1 MIIETVDNTQVVKV
15 RQSWL
20 NDAMM
25 CLERGRYGINLPDW
39 NKGNDATVL
48 GTSVHT
54 AIERVLTAETSAV
67 DILDQYPE
75 ILRELIATEDFKYMS
90 MTDESMEAY
99 GLAMVNAWRRDI
111 MPKVK
116 FGGRVEHK
124 FNTHLTNVETPSGK
138 NVEVRLI
145 GTMDYIDPDGVIWDW
160 KTAARKYSQLEKQK
174 ANIQSSVYALASHLM
189 EDNPLPITFNFG
201 VMTRANNSAGQ
212 VVPVQRTAAH
222 CEWIKS
228 QIQSVV
234 RMGLS
239 MGLENSWP
247 QNDQGH
253 LCSEKWCSWWS
264 ICKGS
269 HLSEMENRWNP
280 EEGQ

>member
-1 MIIETVDNTQVVKV
+1 MIIETDDNKTVVKI

-25 CLERGRYGINLPDW
+25 CLERGRYGITLPEW

-54 AIERVLTAETSAV
+54 AIEQVLTAQTSPV
-67 DILDQYPE
+67 DILDVYPS
-75 ILRELIATEDFKYMS
+75 ILQNLIDTEDFKMMS
-90 MTDESMEAY
+90 MTHESMHGY
-99 GLAMVNAWRRDI
+99 GLAMVEAWRRDI
-111 MPKVK
+111 MPKVR
-116 FGGRVEHK
+116 FGGKVEHK
-124 FNTHLTNVETPSGK
+124 FNTHLADINVDGK
-138 NVEVRLI
+138 DIEVRII
-145 GTMDYIDPDGVIWDW
+145 GTIDYVEPDGTIWDW
-160 KTAARKYSQLEKQK
+160 KTAARKYSQNEKQK
-174 ANIQSSVYALASHLM
+174 ANIQSSVYALATHLM
-189 EDNPLPITFNFG
+189 DGVELPLTFNFG
-201 VMTRANNSAGQ
+201 VMTRANNSVGQ
-212 VVPVQRTAAH
+212 VVPVQRTQAH
-222 CEWIKS
+222 CAWIKS
-228 QIQSVV
+228 QILSTV
-234 RMGLS
+234 RMGLA
-239 MGLENSWP
+239 MGLEDSWP